1 MANFHE
7 VTTPPSAEEMARLEK
22 QLSTALGKERA
33 PSSSFVAK
41 GVNTGGFVEVTVRD
55 GKETVTTHT
64 KSLNGNTGYAAQP
77 TRPGH
82 VIIPGY
88 GETTIAAA
96 ICAGVLPEGWT
107 PERGFD
113 KPAEGKAG
121 NLAGTQNQAARSNEA
136 DKQPEPDAPGI
147 TPAMKASVEE
157 AGRILDRAD
166 QTIGADLTTHHLAAM
181 AESGIISADGLPE
194 GISEADVQKVYA
206 GFVAQSNAA
215 LSEVGASVPMLQEM
229 LDDDQLRVARQAA
242 VGQNGDALK
251 QFGQIAQGRLAKL
264 PETNPQRFAEMV
276 AGMTE
281 QERAVL
287 HRNKDNGQW
296 TVRIP
301 GKPEMSFALAVR
313 RGIVTF

>member
-1 MANFHE
+1 MGNFIE
-7 VTTPPSAEEMARLEK
+7 VNTPPSQEEMVRLEK
-22 QLSTALGKERA
+22 QLSSALGKERA
-33 PSSSFVAK
+33 PSPGFVAK
-41 GVNTGGFVEVTVRD
+41 AVNTGGFVDVTIRD

-64 KSLNGNTGYAAQP
+64 KPLNGNTAYAVQP

-82 VIIPGY
+82 VVIPGY

-121 NLAGTQNQAARSNEA
+121 NLAGNQNQAARSNDT
-136 DKQPEPDAPGI
+136 DKQAEVDAPGI

-157 AGRILDRAD
+157 ASRVLDRAD
-166 QTIGADLTTHHLAAM
+166 QTIGADLTTHHLSAM
-181 AESGIISADGLPE
+181 ADSGIISAEGLPE
-194 GISEADVQKVYA
+194 GISEADVQRVYA

-215 LSEVGASVPMLQEM
+215 LAEVGASVPMLQEM
-229 LDDDQLRVARQAA
+229 LDNDQLRVARQAA
-242 VGQNGDALK
+242 VGQNGDVLK
-251 QFGQIAQGRLAKL
+251 QLGEIAHGRLAKL
-264 PETNPQRFAEMV
+264 PETNPEAFAEMV
-276 AGMTE
+276 AGMSE

-287 HRNKDNGQW
+287 HRNKDNGHW

-313 RGIVTF
+313 RGIVRF